1 MKSETEHF
9 LHVQCGGKNL
19 AQRPEGAK
27 LLDFLAEGAVL
38 GLELS
43 AAIEQTLD
51 LFEGAD
57 FACLALDEELQLLEP
72 PLERRVTGLN
82 AFT

>member
-1 MKSETEHF
+1 MKGETENF
-9 LHVQCGGKNL
+9 LHIQCGGKDL

-27 LLDFLAEGAVL
+27 LLDLLAEGSVL

-51 LFEGAD
+51 LFQGTD
-57 FACLALDEELQLLEP
+57 FSSLALDEKLQLLEP
-72 PLERRVTGLN
+72 PLERRITDLN

>member
-1 MKSETEHF
+1 VKGQPEHF
-9 LHVQCGGKNL
+9 LHVQCGGKDP

-27 LLDFLAEGAVL
+27 LFDFLAEGAVF

-51 LFEGAD
+51 LFQGTD
-57 FACLALDEELQLLEP
+57 FACLALDEDLQLLEP
-72 PLERRVTGLN
+72 PLERRVTCLD

>member
-1 MKSETEHF
+1 VKGETENL
-9 LHVQCGGKNL
+9 LHIQCGGKNL

-27 LLDFLAEGAVL
+27 LLDLLAEGSVL

-51 LFEGAD
+51 LFQGTD
-57 FACLALDEELQLLEP
+57 FSRLALDEKLQLLEP
-72 PLERRVTGLN
+72 PLERRITDLN